1 MNTLPD
7 LAGRLRVR
15 PGAPLAQAL
24 QSSRRDWAGRLV
36 QGQPSAAL
44 PGLLAGLFNLCSHA
58 HRLCARLAIAAV
70 RPGDGAVPGDVAQRL
85 RLETAQEH
93 VRRIGLDWP
102 RLLGAPDGGD
112 AQGGALQAL
121 QACPLLRLASNGD
134 AVWPSA
140 QAWLERECLHM
151 PAATWLRAWQACG
164 ADWLLD
170 WCRRHDGWLP
180 ALVRHAREADSG
192 GGLDAT
198 QALRVHGQGHS
209 LRALAA
215 ELALEPDFALRPR
228 WQGACAHTGPWARLH
243 GADDGL
249 PLTPWTMLGSRL
261 AELAR
266 LCLPDGPGSGT
277 GWLRHGALHTGEG
290 QGLAWVEMARGLL
303 VHQVELEAGTG
314 TVRACRVL
322 APTEWNFHPAGEV
335 AHRISAL
342 DSTLPATLQERQLN
356 LLMAAFDPC
365 VPFEVEPAAA
375 MDGEVVHA

>member
-1 MNTLPD
+1 MNTLSD

-36 QGQPSAAL
+36 QGQPAAAL
-44 PGLLAGLFNLCSHA
+44 PGLLASLFNLCSHA
-58 HRLCARLAIAAV
+58 HRLCAQLAIAAV
-70 RPGDGAVPGDVAQRL
+70 RPGAGAVPGDVAQRL

-102 RLLGAPDGGD
+102 RLLGGPHGD
-112 AQGGALQAL
+112 VQGAALSALQT
-121 QACPLLRLASNGD
+121 CPLLRPAANGTD
-134 AVWPSA
+134 PWPA
-140 QAWLERECLHM
+140 ALDWLQRECLHM
-151 PAATWLRAWQACG
+151 PATTWLRAWQACG
-164 ADWLLD
+164 ADWWLD

-180 ALVRHAREADSG
+180 ALVRHARGADSG
-192 GGLDAT
+192 PALDMS
-198 QALRVHGQGHS
+198 QALRVHGRDHS
-209 LRALAA
+209 LRALAS
-215 ELALEPDFALRPR
+215 ALMHEPGWALQPL

-243 GADDGL
+243 SADDGL
-249 PLTPWTMLGSRL
+249 PLAPWALLGSRL

-266 LCLPDGPGSGT
+266 LCLPDGPGSGS

-303 VHQVELEAGTG
+303 VHQVELEAGTA

-322 APTEWNFHPAGEV
+322 APTEWNFHPSGEV
-335 AHRISAL
+335 AHRIAAL
-342 DSTLPATLQERQLN
+342 DPALPEGLRTRQLN

-365 VPFEVEPAAA
+365 VPFEVVPATAL
-375 MDGEVVHA
+375 DGEVAHA